1 MVSYIKL
8 RNQNPAG
15 RRGFDFSKTHV
26 IVFASSHEGDY
37 MSKIYD
43 AIVVGLRAMG
53 SAALYQL
60 SLRTSNILGLEQFSL
75 FHEMGSSHGDSRVYR
90 QAIGEGSFYAPLVI
104 RSLEIAKKL
113 EHRTNL
119 ELFTRTG
126 GLIMASPSVNSSLH
140 GSKDFLGETIRSA
153 QEHAIYHEA
162 LDLAGIKNI
171 SSQFNLLG
179 DEMGYYERGAGFMRP
194 ENCIRAQL
202 SQALLNGAQIHS
214 EEQVIG
220 IDPKSEDIVSVKT
233 DNKEYSAR
241 KVIICAGPWIGKIL
255 GSKYDKL
262 FQVHRQVLYW
272 FDIGDNFLDFSPR
285 WFPVFLWIRGREF
298 LYGFPAIDGRFGGV
312 KVASEVN
319 DPVDPDMVDRNVT
332 DKEIKEMS
340 EKVKQFLPALNSS
353 VCLKSKACLYTE
365 TSDKHFVID
374 YHPEMSNVIIA
385 SPCSGHGF
393 KHSLAI
399 GQVLAEMAIDD
410 KSTFDID
417 PFSLKRFKV

>member
-1 MVSYIKL
+1 MKK
-8 RNQNPAG
+8 P
-15 RRGFDFSKTHV
+15 
-26 IVFASSHEGDY
+26 
-37 MSKIYD
+37 YD
-43 AIVVGLRAMG
+43 TIVVGLGAMG

-60 SLRTSNILGLEQFSL
+60 SLRTSNVLGLEQFSL
-75 FHEMGSSHGDSRVYR
+75 FHEIGSSHGDSRIYR
-90 QAIGEGSFYAPLVI
+90 QGIGEGSFYAPLAI

-119 ELFTRTG
+119 NLFTRTG

-140 GSKDFLGETIRSA
+140 GNEDFLGETIGSA
-153 QEHAIYHEA
+153 QEHAVYHEV
-162 LDLAGIKNI
+162 LDSIGIKNI
-171 SSQFNLLG
+171 SPQFNLFG
-179 DEMGYYERGAGFMRP
+179 DETGYYERGAGFMRP

-202 SQALLNGAQIHS
+202 SQALINGAQIHS
-214 EEQVIG
+214 EEKVLG
-220 IDPKSEDIVSVKT
+220 IDAESEDIVSVKT
-233 DNKEYSAR
+233 DSKEYSAR

-272 FDIGDNFLDFSPR
+272 FDVGDNFLYFSPR
-285 WFPVFLWIRGREF
+285 WFPVFLWVRGQEF

-312 KVASEVN
+312 KVATEVDN
-319 DPVDPDMVDRNVT
+319 PVDPDTVDRNVT

-353 VCLKSKACLYTE
+353 VCLKAKACLYTE

-374 YHPEMSNVIIA
+374 YHPEMPNVIIA

-399 GQVLAEMAIDD
+399 GQVLAEMAIDG
-410 KSTFDID
+410 KTSFDISH
-417 PFSLKRFKV
+417 FSSNRFTQ